1 MATTPRELAQEL
13 GKTPREIRVVLRRLY
28 RPNGE
33 SKNDR
38 WLLDDEMVAAVR
50 RELGK

>member
-13 GKTPREIRVVLRRLY
+13 GKTPLQIRVVLRRLY

-33 SKNDR
+33 NKNAR
-38 WLLDDEMVAAVR
+38 WILDDEMVAAVR
-50 RELGK
+50 RELGR